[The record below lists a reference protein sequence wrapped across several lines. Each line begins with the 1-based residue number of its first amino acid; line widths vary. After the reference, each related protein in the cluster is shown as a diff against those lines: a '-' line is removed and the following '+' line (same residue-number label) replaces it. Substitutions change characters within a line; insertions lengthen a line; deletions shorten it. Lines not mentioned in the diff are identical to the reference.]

1 MPPSGRIRKDTANT
15 SGLPTVDAVGLPP
28 GKKVLPMQTAV

>member
-15 SGLPTVDAVGLPP
+15 SKLPKVDAVGLVL
-28 GKKVLPMQTAV
+28 GKKVLPM